1 MLAKPDG
8 GSGPRT
14 SRRARLI
21 PLAGATVVATVAV
34 FAAVIPSASAA
45 TLFSDDFQDGNNSGW
60 SKSGGEWAVVTDG
73 SLALR
78 QSKLDSE
85 LARQFAGSTS
95 WTNYSVQ
102 ARVKPLAF
110 DGSARYVGIAARASG
125 STTFYRLALLNTNR
139 VELQAVNSGSV
150 TVLGAVSRTVSTGT
164 WYTLR
169 INVSGTSISGF
180 VDGAQV
186 GSASNSM
193 EDAGR
198 IGLQTF
204 HATASFDDV
213 LVSDSTTSPPTQS
226 TTSST
231 STSRPPTSTTTS
243 RPPTNPPPPPPPP
256 GGLVGWA
263 TQGGGTTGGGSAA
276 ATTVT
281 SSSALSSAVS
291 GSTARVVRISGTISC
306 SGMITVGSNKSIL
319 GNSGATL
326 SGCGLN
332 VSNASNVIIR
342 NINFRGWDDDAIN
355 VQYSTRVWI
364 DHNSFTDGTDGA
376 VDVKRASDFVTVSWN
391 RIFGHD
397 KSMLLG
403 HSDDNASED
412 VGHLRVTYHHNW
424 FDGSGTRHPRV
435 RFGNPVH
442 VYNNYYFN
450 NEYGV
455 ASTMNAGVLVE
466 GNYFEGVDEPT
477 LVGYADSDP
486 GTLVQRNNVFVSSGT
501 PESAGGT
508 ASIPYSYSL
517 DSASNVKSIVMNGAG
532 AGRISV

>member
-1 MLAKPDG
+1 MFAAPDPAS
-8 GSGPRT
+8 GSRT
-14 SRRARLI
+14 SRRVRLVT
-21 PLAGATVVATVAV
+21 LVGAMVVATVAA

-45 TLFSDDFQDGNNSGW
+45 TLFSDDFQDGNVTGW
-60 SKSGGEWAVVTDG
+60 SKSGGEWSVVTDG

-78 QSKLDSE
+78 QTKLDSE

-95 WTNYSVQ
+95 WTNYTVQ

-125 STTFYRLALLNTNR
+125 ATVFYRLALLNSNR
-139 VELQAVNSGSV
+139 VELQAVNGSSV

-169 INVSGTSISGF
+169 ITVSGTTIAGF

-186 GSASNSM
+186 GSASNGM

-213 LVSDSTTSPPTQS
+213 LVTDSATTPPTQ
-226 TTSST
+226 TTS
-231 STSRPPTSTTTS
+231 TSTTTS

-256 GGLVGWA
+256 PSNPGGLVGWA
-263 TQGGGTTGGGSAA
+263 TQGGGTSGGGGAA

-291 GSTARVVRISGTISC
+291 GTTARVVRISGTISC

-326 SGCGLN
+326 NGCGLN

-342 NINFRGWDDDAIN
+342 NINFTSWDDDAVN
-355 VQYSTRVWI
+355 VQYSTRVWV
-364 DHNSFTDGTDGA
+364 DHNSFTNGTDGA
-376 VDVKRASDFVTVSWN
+376 VDIKRSSDFVTVSWN
-391 RIFGHD
+391 RVFGHD

-403 HSDDNASED
+403 HSDDNAGED

-455 ASTMNAGVLVE
+455 ASTMDAGVLVE
-466 GNYFEGVDEPT
+466 GNYFENVDEPT

-486 GTLVQRNNVFVSSGT
+486 GDLVQRNNVFVGSGS
-501 PESAGGT
+501 PESAGST
-508 ASIPYSYSL
+508 NSIPYSYSL
-517 DSASNVKSIVMNGAG
+517 DNANNVKSIVMSGAG